1 MALMEI
7 KKYPDPI
14 LEKKCEDVIDVNI
27 EINQLIGSMIEAMQK
42 NHGVGLAAPQIG
54 VLKKIIV
61 LDSEKG
67 PIAFINPKIIKKSK
81 EIETIEEGCLSFP
94 GIFINIKRPKEV
106 EAETVTEDGKKIII
120 RLNGLLSRVF
130 QHEVDHL
137 EGILFIKRIPFWR
150 KWKIKNKVKKGH

>member
-14 LEKKCEDVIDVNI
+14 LEKKCEDVVDVNI
-27 EINQLIGSMIEAMQK
+27 EINQLIGNMIEAMQK

-94 GIFINIKRPKEV
+94 GIFLNIKRPKEV

-150 KWKIKNKVKKGH
+150 KWKIKNKIKKEH

>member
-1 MALMEI
+1 MILEI
-7 KKYPDPI
+7 KKYPDSI
-14 LEKKCEDVIDVNI
+14 LGKKCEDVVDINI
-27 EINQLIGSMIEAMQK
+27 EINQLIGNMIETMQK

-61 LDSEKG
+61 LNSEKG
-67 PIAFINPKIIKKSK
+67 PVAFINPKIIKKSK
-81 EIETIEEGCLSFP
+81 EAENMEEGCLSFP
-94 GIFINIKRPKEV
+94 GIFLNIKRPKEV

-120 RLNGLLSRVF
+120 GLNGLLSRVF

-150 KWKIKNKVKKGH
+150 KWKTKRIRTLT

>member
-1 MALMEI
+1 MVLMEI

-14 LEKKCEDVIDVNI
+14 LEKKCEDVVDVNI
-27 EINQLIGSMIEAMQK
+27 EINQLIGNMIEAMQK

-94 GIFINIKRPKEV
+94 GIFLNIKRPKEV

-150 KWKIKNKVKKGH
+150 KWKIKNKIKKEH